1 MPRNITIVTAG
12 SRGDAQPYVALG
24 LALAAEGYHVTVA
37 THETFRAFVTD
48 RGLAF
53 APVAGDPR
61 GILGAVAAERWL
73 GSGRRRH
80 MLAFTRDAGR
90 QMRAL
95 VDAMIAD
102 FERATAGADLV
113 VYSAVAAACA
123 ARCAAIGVPAVAAF
137 LQPLHRTRE
146 HPMLR
151 VPQTWRLGAW
161 GNAWTH
167 AIVEWLAQKIV
178 RGTVNAQP
186 AVYGYSPLVG
196 PRPSDWD
203 QSVAVTGYW
212 VLGPEPGWRPPRVL
226 TDFLAA
232 GPPPVAI
239 GFGSMT
245 PQSAEGLTRIAVEGL
260 GRSGQRGILLGGW
273 GGLGAGALGDSVL
286 AIEECPHEWLFPRTM
301 AVVHHGGAG
310 TTGAALRGGTPSI
323 VVPLGFDQPYW
334 AGRVAALGVGP
345 PGISRRR
352 LTAAW
357 LAGAITRA
365 VEDQAM
371 RARAAA
377 LGARLRAECGAET
390 AAALI
395 ARHCQSSS
403 PRSSSCRGA

>member
-1 MPRNITIVTAG
+1 MPTNITIVTAG

-24 LALAAEGYHVTVA
+24 LALAARGHTVTVA

-48 RGLAF
+48 RGLGF

-61 GILGAVAAERWL
+61 GILGAVTADRWL

-80 MLAFTRDAGR
+80 MLAFTRDVAR

-95 VDAMIAD
+95 MDAMIAD
-102 FERATAGADLV
+102 FRRATEGADLV
-113 VYSAVAAACA
+113 VYSAVAASCATSCA
-123 ARCAAIGVPAVAAF
+123 ATVVPAVAAF

-146 HPMLR
+146 LPMLR

-167 AIVEWLAQKIV
+167 AGLEWLAGKIV
-178 RGTVNAQP
+178 RGTVNGRP

-196 PRPSDWD
+196 PRPPDWD
-203 QSVAVTGYW
+203 QSIAVTGYW
-212 VLGPEPGWRPPRVL
+212 VLDPEPAWRPPAVL

-245 PQSAEGLTRIAVEGL
+245 PQRAERLTRVVVEGL
-260 GRSGQRGILLGGW
+260 RRSGQRGILLGGW
-273 GGLGAGALGDSVL
+273 GALGAGIFGDSIL
-286 AIEECPHEWLFPRTM
+286 AIDECPHEWLFPRTI

-345 PGISRRR
+345 HGISRRR
-352 LTAAW
+352 LTAPW
-357 LAGAITRA
+357 LAAAIRRA
-365 VEDQAM
+365 VEDQPM

-377 LGARLRAECGAET
+377 LGLALRAERGAET
-390 AAALI
+390 AAAMI
-395 ARHCQSSS
+395 ERHCPSSS
-403 PRSSSCRGA
+403 RRSSSYRGA